1 MLSEQISL
9 YNLVSSLAVHCKH
22 VWVREDKRA
31 RSEVPSEVW
40 MRPFPRRGFH
50 GTSACVGHSE
60 LVNLIIWVMW
70 LYSLLTARPTLP
82 ANLKGLFILKQRHG
96 KEQSRLKMMTHL
108 CLFLIWRQDLT
119 RSPGCPWIPFW
130 LSLLS
135 AGVTGI
141 YHHDWHFVIF
151 KKINLITLSYVCVC
165 MLVCTHECDVHG
177 GQWWKIPLK
186 LELEL
191 VASHLIG
198 VLWTELG
205 PLL

>member
-1 MLSEQISL
+1 M
-9 YNLVSSLAVHCKH
+9 HCKD

-60 LVNLIIWVMW
+60 PVNPIMWVVW

-82 ANLKGLFILKQRHG
+82 ANLKGLFILKQRPG

-108 CLFLIWRQDLT
+108 CLSLIWRQDLT
-119 RSPGCPWIPFW
+119 GSPGCPWIPFW

-151 KKINLITLSYVCVC
+151 RKTNVITLAMCVC
-165 MLVCTHECDVHG
+165 MLVCAHVVLTEASG
-177 GQWWKIPLK
+177 GRPLWSWSSALTTKLSLQHIPLFWFSI
-186 LELEL
+186 LTFNLF
-191 VASHLIG
+191 LISIIMKG
-198 VLWTELG
+198 VLVT
-205 PLL
+205 